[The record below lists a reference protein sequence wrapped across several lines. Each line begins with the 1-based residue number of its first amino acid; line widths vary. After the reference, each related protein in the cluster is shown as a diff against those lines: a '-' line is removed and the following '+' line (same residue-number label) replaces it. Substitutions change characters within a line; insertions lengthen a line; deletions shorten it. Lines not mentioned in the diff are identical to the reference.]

1 MRANAAV
8 FAGAFLVALLY
19 ATKPDDGHIAIIRP
33 GDVIAP
39 TPDTTVARTDTT
51 RTDTTQ
57 AAIVKSDSVLFD
69 AIGDTLVP
77 PVAPLAAVPTSDI
90 AALRAQSPQVP
101 VAGIA
106 VKDLVDSFL
115 DRRGSTRQ
123 HNAMDIM
130 AARNT
135 PAVATVAGTIVK
147 LHNSV
152 AGGLSIYMRDQS
164 SRFMFMYGH
173 LESYRPGLA
182 EGANVRRGE
191 IIGFVGTSGN
201 ANPTAPHLHF
211 QVMRADNPSQWW
223 KGTPVNPFLLYRPAK

>member
-8 FAGAFLVALLY
+8 FAGAFFLALLY
-19 ATKPDDGHIAIIRP
+19 ATKPGDGHIAIIRP
-33 GDVIAP
+33 GDVIAS
-39 TPDTTVARTDTT
+39 TPDSAVPGTDAAG
-51 RTDTTQ
+51 
-57 AAIVKSDSVLFD
+57 AAIVESDSVLYD
-69 AIGDTLVP
+69 STGDPLVRSVEP
-77 PVAPLAAVPTSDI
+77 HSPVPASDI

-123 HNAMDIM
+123 HNALDIM
-130 AARNT
+130 APRNT
-135 PAVATVAGTIVK
+135 PALAAVAGTIVK

-152 AGGLSIYMRDQS
+152 AGGLSIYMKDQS
-164 SRFMFMYGH
+164 SRFTLMYGH

-182 EGANVRRGE
+182 EGATVRRGE

-211 QVMRADNPSQWW
+211 QVMRADNPTEWW
-223 KGTPVNPFLLYRPAK
+223 KGTPVNPFLLYQPARSP

>member
-1 MRANAAV
+1 M
-8 FAGAFLVALLY
+8 FAGAFFVALLY
-19 ATKPDDGHIAIIRP
+19 AAKPDAGHIAVIRP
-33 GDVIAP
+33 GDIIAS
-39 TPDTTVARTDTT
+39 TPDTAVARTNT
-51 RTDTTQ
+51 
-57 AAIVKSDSVLFD
+57 AGSAIVESDSVLYD
-69 AIGDTLVP
+69 ALGDTLVQP
-77 PVAPLAAVPTSDI
+77 AVPLAPVSASDI

-123 HNAMDIM
+123 HNALDIM
-130 AARNT
+130 AVRNT
-135 PAVATVAGTIVK
+135 PAIAAVAGTVVK
-147 LHNSV
+147 LHTSV
-152 AGGLSIYMRDQS
+152 AGGLSIYMRDKS
-164 SRFMFMYGH
+164 SRFMLMYGH

-211 QVMRADNPSQWW
+211 QVMRADNPSEWW
-223 KGTPVNPFLLYRPAK
+223 KGTPINPFLLYRPAE